1 MLLAVLAFYFLLLT
15 SLMPNKNY
23 YKILNVDYTA
33 TTVEIK
39 KAYRKLAHL
48 HHPDKAKSET
58 AKAKFDDIKEA
69 YEVLVDAAKRKE
81 YNLTFDNFSY
91 KKETFLTP
99 YNVLQKAKAM
109 HGKLETQ
116 DPHRLNLDKL
126 EFQILEL
133 LSERNINTLQST
145 PEKDI
150 VHKIVE
156 ELLEMAKPLT
166 ASQFK
171 NISQELKKI
180 TTAEDEE
187 KINTALESHKWQ
199 SRWSTY
205 KIVVASIAGILLC
218 IIIYLVSN
226 KK

>member
-1 MLLAVLAFYFLLLT
+1 MRVLTFYFLLLT
-15 SLMPNKNY
+15 SLMPKKNY

-48 HHPDKAKSET
+48 HHPDKARNET
-58 AKAKFDDIKEA
+58 AKAKFDEIKEA
-69 YEVLVDAAKRKE
+69 YEVLVDPVKRKQ
-81 YNLTFDNFSY
+81 YNLTFDNFSF
-91 KKETFLTP
+91 KKEMYLTP
-99 YNVLQKAKAM
+99 YQVLQKAEAM
-109 HGKLETQ
+109 HGKLERQ
-116 DPHRLNLDKL
+116 DPHRLNLDRI
-126 EFQILEL
+126 EFEILEL
-133 LSERNINTLQST
+133 LSEKNINTLQST
-145 PEKDI
+145 QEKDI
-150 VHKIVE
+150 VSKIVE
-156 ELLEMAKPLT
+156 ELLQIAKPLT

-171 NISQELKKI
+171 NISKELKKI

-187 KINTALESHKWQ
+187 RINAALQFHKWQ